1 MLMQALFITS
11 SKPAISFLATISF
24 ATKYAK
30 ILLFLN
36 LYASRLSSVSDMIF
50 AVFAMLIMS
59 SVSRILPYSSL
70 YSLIIFSISHLFTG
84 YALLK

>member
-1 MLMQALFITS
+1 MFIQALFITS
-11 SKPAISFLATISF
+11 SKPATSFLATISF
-24 ATKYAK
+24 ATKYAR

-36 LYASRLSSVSDMIF
+36 LYSSRLSSVSDIIF

-59 SVSRILPYSSL
+59 SVSRLFPYSAL
-70 YSLIIFSISHLFTG
+70 YSLIIFPISHLFTG